1 MLSLSKILPKN
12 ESYRLVFHHFAVFH
26 QIRFKN
32 IAMIIT
38 IIQNTSEPL
47 ELPVLFHIMTIGA
60 TELLGLGQSISNSRQ
75 KRQVL

>member
-1 MLSLSKILPKN
+1 
-12 ESYRLVFHHFAVFH
+12 
-26 QIRFKN
+26 
-32 IAMIIT
+32 MIIT